1 MRLDLPRMLLA
12 AVALAACFTLPT
24 VHAATSKQSAIPE
37 ESEELSGDG
46 WQLLSSSESAPKAAT
61 KKSSAVTKQPAASV
75 ANPKQV
81 AVAGSS
87 ADIAATAPK
96 APQSEGTPAASA
108 SLPPASPPVS
118 FALVAGE
125 SVESQLLAWAKRAKW
140 NVLWSV
146 QDAWVVPG
154 NKDYGTDFESAVKSV
169 TEDLAGNGA
178 DILGDSWR
186 GNNMIVI
193 TQNGAAGQ

>member
-1 MRLDLPRMLLA
+1 MLLA
-12 AVALAACFTLPT
+12 AVALAAWFNLPT
-24 VHAATSKQSAIPE
+24 AQAATSRQNAIPE
-37 ESEELSGDG
+37 EAEELSGDG
-46 WQLLSSSESAPKAAT
+46 WQLLSAGESMPKAPT
-61 KKSSAVTKQPAASV
+61 KKSVPASKQAAAPTAS
-75 ANPKQV
+75 KQ
-81 AVAGSS
+81 AAGSS
-87 ADIAATAPK
+87 TEPSTAASKVALT
-96 APQSEGTPAASA
+96 ETTPAAVSA
-108 SLPPASPPVS
+108 STPPVS
-118 FALVAGE
+118 APTTFSLVAGE